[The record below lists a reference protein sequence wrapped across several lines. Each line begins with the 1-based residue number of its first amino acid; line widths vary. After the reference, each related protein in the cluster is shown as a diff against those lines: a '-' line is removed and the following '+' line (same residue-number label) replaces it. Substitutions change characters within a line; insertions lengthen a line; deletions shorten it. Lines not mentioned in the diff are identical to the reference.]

1 MKAGTDY
8 IAERV
13 GDVRWGTL
21 HARRYFKTK
30 ILFPA
35 ICLLLFSCGAGFE
48 ATIDCPADIAARAFA
63 FAVQYRD
70 AETEYAWG
78 GQDALRA
85 ALRLDCSG
93 LVVRCYGYAV
103 EDSAYRLL
111 FADASS
117 ADMYANYA
125 RLVELDEL
133 RQGDLIFMGESGT
146 AQVTHI
152 ALFDH
157 TEAGIVYFIDAT
169 KKDTDG
175 DGIDDIDGVTA
186 RHYAANDARIKA
198 FGIMQVLEKNR

>member
-1 MKAGTDY
+1 MRAFSF
-8 IAERV
+8 ALAV
-13 GDVRWGTL
+13 C
-21 HARRYFKTK
+21 A
-30 ILFPA
+30 LF
-35 ICLLLFSCGAGFE
+35 FSCDLAHDTAGAGR
-48 ATIDCPADIAARAFA
+48 TIDCPADIAARAFA

-117 ADMYANYA
+117 ADMYASYA

-133 RQGDLIFMGESGT
+133 RQGDLIFMGEPGT
-146 AQVTHI
+146 ERVTHI
-152 ALFDH
+152 ALFDR

-175 DGIDDIDGVTA
+175 DDIDGVTA
-186 RHYAANDARIKA
+186 RRYAADDERIKA
-198 FGIMQVLEKNR
+198 FGMMQVRTI